1 MPTTLKARTSY
12 AGASGPRIV
21 PTPRTSLDA
30 ATTFNGV
37 YLRPNISNGG
47 VIPAVGPVCTSP
59 DIWIAGTQAVGNFQS
74 ALATAASYQTESSS
88 NISLGNDN
96 YIYAR
101 AMNGTSLAQSRS
113 VQLYY
118 APSAIIQWP
127 GQWQNNVIKTD
138 QGNTMANIANLAAG
152 QVGVAD
158 QTFLWPNVQ
167 PPPAG
172 SDHYCLFAQLND
184 ANNDNPFPDIF
195 SQVDMAALITN
206 NLAWGWRNVT
216 LVAGAASTF
225 QVEVPLTIP
234 QNLATAV
241 YTLAVTPT
249 GFLNWNVWFTCSQAD
264 VNGKP
269 IALAS
274 AQIVQDG
281 AALGAPACTLAG
293 GFNAIVTLYMQ
304 SNGNSASPGARV
316 PLTCTYQTAPHEV
329 EEVVRR
335 GLVDWNLNAKLRRAF
350 GPGIGPTPVVFLGA
364 QTWQPAASTC
374 TVRPRSK

>member
-172 SDHYCLFAQLND
+172 SDHYCLLAQLND
-184 ANNDNPFPDIF
+184 ANNDNPFPPIS
-195 SQVDMAALITN
+195 SQLDLAALIAN
-206 NLAWGWRNVT
+206 NLGWGCRNVT
-216 LVAGAASTF
+216 LIAGGPATF
-225 QVEVPLTIP
+225 QFEVPLTIP
-234 QNLATAV
+234 QFMPTGTYLLLVNS
-241 YTLAVTPT
+241 T
-249 GFLNWNVWFTCSQAD
+249 GFLNWTTWFTCSQAD
-264 VNGKP
+264 ANGNP
-269 IALAS
+269 IALPPTE
-274 AQIVQDG
+274 IVVD
-281 AALGAPACTLAG
+281 G
-293 GFNAIVTLYMQ
+293 GFL
-304 SNGNSASPGARV
+304 
-316 PLTCTYQTAPHEV
+316 
-329 EEVVRR
+329 
-335 GLVDWNLNAKLRRAF
+335 
-350 GPGIGPTPVVFLGA
+350 
-364 QTWQPAASTC
+364 
-374 TVRPRSK
+374 